1 MLRENMEKKM
11 NREELAK
18 VEFYCGSAVHTVLQ
32 RYEFTQEERQV
43 IQRAILTAKKS
54 KPNIALIDEA
64 DALLKECAAMR
75 VPKIKEVDSSQT
87 AKSIAKIKMGQYSQK
102 KGSIWRDP
110 MDGTTQM
117 FATVLAVGTMM
128 ITINYFLGDDVSSVI
143 SSGSIPKQTQTYT
156 FEEAKLGCAKEGK
169 VLPLT
174 AYDLI
179 SGEQRLISYAEYW
192 LDSRQVASIEEAM
205 ATGTSHTAKNEQKY
219 LFTCVSKNGNKNI
232 F

>member
-1 MLRENMEKKM
+1 MMPRESMERKM
-11 NREELAK
+11 TREDPK
-18 VEFYCGSAVHTVLQ
+18 IEFYKSAAVHTVLK
-32 RYEFTQEERQV
+32 RYEFADDEKRV
-43 IQRAILTAKKS
+43 IHAAIITAKKE
-54 KPNIALIDEA
+54 KPNMALIEKS

-75 VPKIKEVDSSQT
+75 VPKREEIDSSQT
-87 AKSIAKIKMGQYSQK
+87 AKSIAKLKMGQYHQK
-102 KGSIWRDP
+102 KSSIWRDP
-110 MDGTTQM
+110 MDKTTQM

-179 SGEQRLISYAEYW
+179 NGEQRLISFAEYW
-192 LDSRQVASIEEAM
+192 LDNRQVASIEEAM
-205 ATGTSHTAKNEQKY
+205 TTGKSHTPNNEQKY
-219 LFTCVSKNGNKNI
+219 LFTCVSKNGNKSI